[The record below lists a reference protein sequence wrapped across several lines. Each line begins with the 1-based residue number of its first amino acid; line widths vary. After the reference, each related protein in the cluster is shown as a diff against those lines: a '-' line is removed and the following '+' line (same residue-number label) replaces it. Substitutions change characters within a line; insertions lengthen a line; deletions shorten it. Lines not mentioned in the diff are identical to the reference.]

1 MLLGRYRQAL
11 QQNGPDILIDNVAGL
26 GIRRKVGVCR
36 YNTLPRLAVEI
47 EIERNELAE
56 ELRIL
61 YVALTRAREKLMIV
75 GTLANAEKYIGD
87 MASQLMFDT
96 IIDPYT
102 VTGAKK
108 LLDWLTLCALVNPS
122 SRKNM
127 LRGSEQI
134 TLREAYP
141 TWRFSLINEPEQLA
155 LTPQDEELLRVT
167 DAPSVTETD
176 YAAMLSWNLSYQYP
190 HAAAVGLP
198 QKVSAS
204 QIAHQAGSDYFE
216 RIVAK
221 PGFRHTICFCNTAIL
236 KKRAKILPPRLNGCS
251 QRAPSATHRQS

>member
-1 MLLGRYRQAL
+1 MDLNA
-11 QQNGPDILIDNVAGL
+11 DILIDNVAGL

-167 DAPSVTETD
+167 DTPSVTETD
-176 YAAMLSWNLSYQYP
+176 YAALLSWNLSYQYP

-204 QIAHQAGSDYFE
+204 QMAFSAATAARRSS
-216 RIVAK
+216 AA
-221 PGFRHTICFCNTAIL
+221 RHTISSCNTVIL
-236 KKRAKILPPRLNGCS
+236 KKRVRTSTPRSRGCS
-251 QRAPSATHRQS
+251 QRAPSATHRRS